1 MNAHLQF
8 PCLLLSSS
16 EGIITKALKIMSDS
30 FRHIQFC
37 FSFSLTALRPP
48 IVKQYA
54 SRQNKTISR
63 RIRNYV
69 CFIPLH
75 KSFPCLRI
83 GSLLIT
89 QQKKIV
95 QFYQNFLYKTKITFD
110 VVLSEFTSQLPPTQ
124 ISLISNLSRY
134 GTYNLFAIFF
144 SAFLHQFSNQM
155 LTSDFVRC
163 TELPPLTPN

>member
-16 EGIITKALKIMSDS
+16 EGIITKALKIMSDP

-83 GSLLIT
+83 GSLLIM
-89 QQKKIV
+89 QKKIT
-95 QFYQNFLYKTKITFD
+95 QFYQNILYKTEITFD
-110 VVLSEFTSQLPPTQ
+110 MVLSEFTSQLPP
-124 ISLISNLSRY
+124 N
-134 GTYNLFAIFF
+134 
-144 SAFLHQFSNQM
+144 
-155 LTSDFVRC
+155 
-163 TELPPLTPN
+163 

>member
-8 PCLLLSSS
+8 PCLLLWSSQC
-16 EGIITKALKIMSDS
+16 IITKALKIMSDP

-37 FSFSLTALRPP
+37 FSFSLTVLRPP

-75 KSFPCLRI
+75 KSFPYLRI
-83 GSLLIT
+83 GSLLIK
-89 QQKKIV
+89 QKKKIV

-110 VVLSEFTSQLPPTQ
+110 VVLSEFTSQLPP
-124 ISLISNLSRY
+124 N
-134 GTYNLFAIFF
+134 
-144 SAFLHQFSNQM
+144 
-155 LTSDFVRC
+155 
-163 TELPPLTPN
+163 

>member
-16 EGIITKALKIMSDS
+16 QCVITKALKIMSDP

-75 KSFPCLRI
+75 KSFTCLRI
-83 GSLLIT
+83 GSLLIM
-89 QQKKIV
+89 QKKNKSLNFTKT
-95 QFYQNFLYKTKITFD
+95 FYTK
-110 VVLSEFTSQLPPTQ
+110 LK
-124 ISLISNLSRY
+124 SL
-134 GTYNLFAIFF
+134 
-144 SAFLHQFSNQM
+144 
-155 LTSDFVRC
+155 LTWSYQSSFHNYRRIKY
-163 TELPPLTPN
+163 L

>member
-8 PCLLLSSS
+8 PCLLLWSSQC
-16 EGIITKALKIMSDS
+16 IITKALKIMSDP

-63 RIRNYV
+63 RVRNYV
-69 CFIPLH
+69 CLIPLH

-83 GSLLIT
+83 GSLLIM
-89 QQKKIV
+89 QKKKIT
-95 QFYQNFLYKTKITFD
+95 QFYQNILYKTEITFD
-110 VVLSEFTSQLPPTQ
+110 VVLSEFTSQLPP
-124 ISLISNLSRY
+124 N
-134 GTYNLFAIFF
+134 
-144 SAFLHQFSNQM
+144 
-155 LTSDFVRC
+155 
-163 TELPPLTPN
+163 

>member
-8 PCLLLSSS
+8 LCLLLSSS
-16 EGIITKALKIMSDS
+16 ESIITKALKMIMSDP

-63 RIRNYV
+63 RVRNYV

-75 KSFPCLRI
+75 KSFPYLRI
-83 GSLLIT
+83 GSLLIM
-89 QQKKIV
+89 QQKKSSN
-95 QFYQNFLYKTKITFD
+95 FTKTSYTKLKSLLTWSYQ
-110 VVLSEFTSQLPPTQ
+110 S
-124 ISLISNLSRY
+124 SLHNYRRIQYL
-134 GTYNLFAIFF
+134 
-144 SAFLHQFSNQM
+144 
-155 LTSDFVRC
+155 
-163 TELPPLTPN
+163 

>member
-8 PCLLLSSS
+8 PCLLLWSSQC
-16 EGIITKALKIMSDS
+16 IITKALKIMSDP

-83 GSLLIT
+83 GSLLIM
-89 QQKKIV
+89 QKKKSLKFTKT
-95 QFYQNFLYKTKITFD
+95 FYTK
-110 VVLSEFTSQLPPTQ
+110 LK
-124 ISLISNLSRY
+124 SL
-134 GTYNLFAIFF
+134 
-144 SAFLHQFSNQM
+144 
-155 LTSDFVRC
+155 LTWSYQSSFHNYRRIKY
-163 TELPPLTPN
+163 L

>member
-8 PCLLLSSS
+8 SCLLLLSSES
-16 EGIITKALKIMSDS
+16 IITKALKIMSDP

-37 FSFSLTALRPP
+37 FSFSLTVLRPP

-75 KSFPCLRI
+75 KSFPYLRI
-83 GSLLIT
+83 GSLLIK

-110 VVLSEFTSQLPPTQ
+110 VVLSEFTSQLPP
-124 ISLISNLSRY
+124 N
-134 GTYNLFAIFF
+134 
-144 SAFLHQFSNQM
+144 
-155 LTSDFVRC
+155 
-163 TELPPLTPN
+163 

>member
-16 EGIITKALKIMSDS
+16 ECIITKALKIMSDP

-75 KSFPCLRI
+75 KSFPYLRI

-110 VVLSEFTSQLPPTQ
+110 VVLSEFTSQLPP
-124 ISLISNLSRY
+124 N
-134 GTYNLFAIFF
+134 
-144 SAFLHQFSNQM
+144 
-155 LTSDFVRC
+155 
-163 TELPPLTPN
+163 

>member
-8 PCLLLSSS
+8 LCLLLSSS
-16 EGIITKALKIMSDS
+16 ESIITKALKMIMSDP

-69 CFIPLH
+69 CFIPSH

-89 QQKKIV
+89 QQKKSSN
-95 QFYQNFLYKTKITFD
+95 FTKTSYAKLKSLLTWSYQ
-110 VVLSEFTSQLPPTQ
+110 S
-124 ISLISNLSRY
+124 SLHNYHRIKCL
-134 GTYNLFAIFF
+134 
-144 SAFLHQFSNQM
+144 
-155 LTSDFVRC
+155 
-163 TELPPLTPN
+163 